1 MSTTKTERT
10 PGMWYAMYLDSVEP
24 LIMRRTAEGRE
35 VLFAATDLA
44 TKSDVLTATAAPDAH
59 RILTRLGQ
67 SLRDGGEPSLY
78 AKMDTG
84 ETIADAIE
92 AYLKK
97 VEVE

>member
-1 MSTTKTERT
+1 MK
-10 PGMWYAMYLDSVEP
+10 
-24 LIMRRTAEGRE
+24 LIVNDIDGIGDNAEQRANAS
-35 VLFAATDLA
+35 LIA
-44 TKSDVLTATAAPDAH
+44 AAPDAH
-59 RILTRLGQ
+59 RILTRLGFA
-67 SLRDGGEPSLY
+67 LRDGSEPSLY